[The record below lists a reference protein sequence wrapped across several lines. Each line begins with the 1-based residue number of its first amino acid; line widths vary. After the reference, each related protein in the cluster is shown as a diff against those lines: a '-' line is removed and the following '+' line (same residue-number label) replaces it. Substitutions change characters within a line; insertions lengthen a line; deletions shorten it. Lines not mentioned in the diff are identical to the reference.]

1 MNIVFKRELNYVVS
15 KNIIVYLV
23 SLFIAFQLQAK
34 ECATIEFFSTEK
46 NNEDFVYFVS
56 DHNGY
61 RLSKS
66 RNKYDIIEGEK
77 IYYLED
83 GTHKVSVERWPLDSF
98 RKIRKGKKIK
108 SKYIPDDIVK
118 QNLILNVEED
128 HHYKFEF
135 ILDESKNPTIVMR
148 SKSFESCEKYR
159 PLQAIDKI
167 VQTDQPE
174 FSKDLEYRL
183 RKLMTK
189 IKSHHKSNENNEYG
203 NFLPLYI
210 SPFIGTTIDKDFADN
225 NTAIKVLSVLPYY
238 LANNFNLMSGDKIT
252 HLNGVS
258 INANNGT
265 PSELF
270 NEYIK
275 GLFYGDN
282 FTATVVRKS
291 KTFDLSREYKPKILP
306 ELRYQFLTEVKQNKS
321 DTLINQK
328 SLPSSLNIEFNDLVL
343 DIVEFYQKHDYQ
355 EEHVYIYR
363 EEKQD
368 KTFGFSGKRF
378 VDSGVIG
385 LKVEEILPGSVA
397 EKLGLRTEDIITA
410 INGVQINHENLTFLI
425 NSLADLKD
433 EDKLNVTVKR
443 EKKTISLEGDYSPEQ
458 LAGFEIDINLNTIAL
473 AKIALNEFKNRKN
486 QEISRDRLIYG
497 DLIHNNRANNRNG
510 NQRPKNPY
518 PLKGPV
524 VQKRSGSN

>member
-1 MNIVFKRELNYVVS
+1 MNIVFNRVVLYVAS
-15 KNIIVYLV
+15 KNIIVCLA

-46 NNEDFVYFVS
+46 NNENFVYFMS

-66 RNKYDIIEGEK
+66 RNKYDIIEGDK

-83 GTHKVSVERWPLDSF
+83 GTHKVVVERWPLDSF

-108 SKYIPDDIVK
+108 NKYIPDDIVI
-118 QNLILNVEED
+118 QNLILNVREN

-148 SKSFESCEKYR
+148 SQSVKSCEKYR
-159 PLQAIDKI
+159 LLQAKDEI
-167 VQTDQPE
+167 VQTEKPE
-174 FSKDLEYRL
+174 LSKDLEYRL
-183 RKLMTK
+183 RKIMTK
-189 IKSHHKSNENNEYG
+189 IQSHHKNTDSNEKG
-203 NFLPLYI
+203 NFFPLYI
-210 SPFIGTTIDKDFADN
+210 SPFIGTSIDKDFVDN

-238 LANNFNLMSGDKIT
+238 FANNFNLKSGDKIT

-258 INANNGT
+258 INTNNGT

-270 NEYIK
+270 NKYIE

-282 FTATVVRKS
+282 FTATIVRNGKGFEIS
-291 KTFDLSREYKPKILP
+291 SEYKPKILP
-306 ELRYQFLTEVKQNKS
+306 ELSYQFVTEAKQNKS

-328 SLPSSLNIEFNDLVL
+328 SLPSSLNVEFNELVL
-343 DIVEFYQKHDYQ
+343 EIVEFYQQHDYQ
-355 EEHVYIYR
+355 EKHAYIYR
-363 EEKQD
+363 DEKQD

-378 VDSGVIG
+378 VDSGVVG
-385 LKVEEILPGSVA
+385 LRIEEILPGSIA

-410 INGVQINHENLTFLI
+410 INDVQINNENLTQLI
-425 NSLADLKD
+425 NSLAELKGG
-433 EDKLNVTVKR
+433 EKLRVTVKR
-443 EKKTISLEGDYSPEQ
+443 ERKTISLEGDYSPEQ
-458 LAGFEIDINLNTIAL
+458 LAGFEIEMNLHSITL
-473 AKIALNEFKNRKN
+473 AKTALNKVKIRNNKY
-486 QEISRDRLIYG
+486 SRDRLIYG
-497 DLIHNNRANNRNG
+497 DLRHNNRASNRNG

-524 VQKRSGSN
+524 APKRSN

>member
-1 MNIVFKRELNYVVS
+1 MNIVFNRVVLSAVS
-15 KNIIVYLV
+15 KKIIVFLA

-46 NNEDFVYFVS
+46 NNEDFVYFMS

-66 RNKYDIIEGEK
+66 RNKYDIMEGEK

-83 GTHKVSVERWPLDSF
+83 GTHKVVVERWPLDSF

-108 SKYIPDDIVK
+108 SKYIPEDIVI
-118 QNLILNVEED
+118 QNLILNVKEN

-148 SKSFESCEKYR
+148 SKSVKSCEKYR
-159 PLQAIDKI
+159 LLQAKDEI
-167 VQTDQPE
+167 VQTEQPE
-174 FSKDLEYRL
+174 LSKDLEYRL

-189 IKSHHKSNENNEYG
+189 IQFHHKSTGSNENG

-210 SPFIGTTIDKDFADN
+210 SPFIGTSIDKDFADN

-238 LANNFNLMSGDKIT
+238 IANNFNLMSGDKIT

-258 INANNGT
+258 INTNNGT

-270 NEYIK
+270 NEYIE

-282 FTATVVRKS
+282 FSATVVRNGKEFEIS
-291 KTFDLSREYKPKILP
+291 SEYKPKILP
-306 ELRYQFLTEVKQNKS
+306 ELSYQFVNEDNHNKI

-328 SLPSSLNIEFNDLVL
+328 SLPSSLNVEFNELVL
-343 DIVEFYQKHDYQ
+343 EIVEFYQKHDYQ
-355 EEHVYIYR
+355 EEYAYIYR
-363 EEKQD
+363 DEKQD
-368 KTFGFSGKRF
+368 RTFGFSGKRF

-385 LKVEEILPGSVA
+385 LRIEEILPGGVA
-397 EKLGLRTEDIITA
+397 QKLGLRIEDIITT
-410 INGVQINHENLTFLI
+410 INDVHINHENLTILI
-425 NSLADLKD
+425 NSLSELKGG
-433 EDKLNVTVKR
+433 EKLSVIVQR
-443 EKKTISLEGDYSPEQ
+443 GKKTISLERDYSPEQ
-458 LAGFEIDINLNTIAL
+458 LAGFEIDINLNTITL
-473 AKIALNEFKNRKN
+473 AKIALNKFKNIKN
-486 QEISRDRLIYG
+486 QNENRDRLIYG
-497 DLIHNNRANNRNG
+497 DLRHNTRANRQYG
-510 NQRPKNPY
+510 NQTPRNPY

-524 VQKRSGSN
+524 APRSGSK